1 MRLAV
6 IAKEKNDFGS
16 LLESISGVQTDWI
29 FPDDLS
35 DVSLSDY
42 ESLVILGG
50 TQAAPLILPA
60 RLRAK
65 IEKKIDEGAKVFAEF
80 VGSIDD
86 IYTPAD
92 AASTR
97 FWRLVSNT
105 SVGYI
110 KPGDL
115 LEDQCNS
122 HAKAYFSKK
131 SCQPLLYY
139 KAFAPAHDRI
149 EVSEADVPGLDY
161 WALWLERPNLMI
173 CTFRMCNFVKARFS
187 PLDRW
192 RALVTM
198 ICEWITGKTLNVLSF
213 GSGYRLEKPSD
224 APFENRLRACFD
236 KGMKWFERS
245 GMLVNRGVS
254 GIKEG
259 VMTEISP
266 DGTQRIAQTVRADCT
281 GEASM
286 AFLAD
291 YLLNGNATSLEIS
304 DALEDFCFDCLQIK
318 GGRYDGML
326 RWSEVAWNVCY
337 QDDNARVLIPALLKM
352 MYTGDRRRL
361 DDCCRAL
368 EFLVKTTGT
377 DGLRVARTDNLVL
390 DDAEMDRLKT
400 TEGAFP
406 SAHYNAFY
414 HAALLMCGQI
424 AGRRDFIDV
433 GVRGLEA
440 IMSKYPDTT
449 REQSETEELCRLV
462 FPLSWLFRATGE
474 EKHREYLYRVVNDL
488 QRLKHK
494 NGGYMEW
501 DTGYKAACSRKENG
515 ECSLLAEN
523 GDPVADLLYS
533 VNWLPLGFLHAFLAT
548 GDGFFKT
555 LWREMAEFFI
565 SSQLNSENELIDG
578 AWARG
583 FDLDKFEV
591 YGIPNDVGWGPWA
604 IESGWTVSEI
614 LAGLGFGLLP
624 SGTELHI

>member
-1 MRLAV
+1 M
-6 IAKEKNDFGS
+6 
-16 LLESISGVQTDWI
+16 
-29 FPDDLS
+29 
-35 DVSLSDY
+35 
-42 ESLVILGG
+42 
-50 TQAAPLILPA
+50 
-60 RLRAK
+60 
-65 IEKKIDEGAKVFAEF
+65 
-80 VGSIDD
+80 
-86 IYTPAD
+86 
-92 AASTR
+92 
-97 FWRLVSNT
+97 
-105 SVGYI
+105 
-110 KPGDL
+110 
-115 LEDQCNS
+115 
-122 HAKAYFSKK
+122 
-131 SCQPLLYY
+131 
-139 KAFAPAHDRI
+139 
-149 EVSEADVPGLDY
+149 
-161 WALWLERPNLMI
+161 
-173 CTFRMCNFVKARFS
+173 
-187 PLDRW
+187 
-192 RALVTM
+192 
-198 ICEWITGKTLNVLSF
+198 
-213 GSGYRLEKPSD
+213 
-224 APFENRLRACFD
+224 
-236 KGMKWFERS
+236 
-245 GMLVNRGVS
+245 
-254 GIKEG
+254 
-259 VMTEISP
+259 
-266 DGTQRIAQTVRADCT
+266 
-281 GEASM
+281 
-286 AFLAD
+286 
-291 YLLNGNATSLEIS
+291 
-304 DALEDFCFDCLQIK
+304 
-318 GGRYDGML
+318 
-326 RWSEVAWNVCY
+326 VAWNVCY

-462 FPLSWLFRATGE
+462 LPLSWLFRATGE

-565 SSQLNSENELIDG
+565 SSQLHSENKLIDG

-624 SGTELHI
+624 SETELHI